1 MKTIALILASGRE
14 NQMHSARAKE
24 LHQLVGK
31 SLLETTAE
39 TLRPLAGKTIV
50 VLGHHAQELQPALP
64 NWCLSCVQDFS
75 LGFGTAMATLAALP
89 LMDEDAKILITAGD
103 KPCVSPESYR
113 RLLDAVDGQR
123 YHTAL
128 LYADVEHPEGYD
140 RVIFDG
146 DGDVKRIAHADR
158 LMPPEEEEMSSINVG
173 VYCFTYAVLRKAL
186 LHMEPDMH
194 QVYHISDQIDRLGD
208 EGQRIAAI
216 AVDHPQEGR
225 RIVSRAD
232 LAEATAFI
240 VRRNCQRLM
249 HAGVTLLDPTNTYV
263 EEDVE
268 VGQDTIIYPGCVLQR
283 GTRIGQ
289 RCVLYP
295 GCRLIRTVV
304 GDEAIVEQTVAED
317 SVIAPGS
324 RVGPFVHLH
333 AERP

>member
-1 MKTIALILASGRE
+1 MKTIALILAAGRE
-14 NQMHSARAKE
+14 NHMHSGRAKE

-50 VLGHHAQELQPALP
+50 VLGHHAVELQPALP
-64 NWCLSCVQDFS
+64 SWCMSCVQDFS
-75 LGFGTAMATLAALP
+75 LGFGTAKAAQAALS
-89 LMDEDAKILITAGD
+89 LLNEDAKILITAGD

-140 RVIFDG
+140 RVVFDG

-158 LMPPEEEEMSSINVG
+158 LMPQEEEIASVNVG
-173 VYCFTYAVLRKAL
+173 VYCFTYEMLYKAL
-186 LHMEPDMH
+186 TEMGPDDH
-194 QVYHISDQIDRLGD
+194 QVYHISDQIDRLGS
-208 EGQRIAAI
+208 ENHRIAAI
-216 AVDHPQEGR
+216 AVDQPQEGQ

-240 VRRNCQRLM
+240 VQRNCQRLM
-249 HAGVTLLDPTNTYV
+249 RAGVTLLDPSNTYV

-268 VGQDTIIYPGCVLQR
+268 VGRDTIIYPGCVLQR
-283 GTRIGQ
+283 GTRVGE
-289 RCVLYP
+289 RCILYP
-295 GCRLIRTVV
+295 GCRLVRTIV
-304 GDEAIVEQTVAED
+304 GDEAVVEQTVAED
-317 SVIAPGS
+317 SVVAPGS
-324 RVGPFVHLH
+324 HVGPYAHLCPD
-333 AERP
+333 A